1 MTPYSWSSPISA
13 TLRKTPSVL
22 EFFVKWSG
30 FGMLTPKSFYPGKKR
45 EGEIGAVVAERM
57 EDLGAYREL

>member
-1 MTPYSWSSPISA
+1 M
-13 TLRKTPSVL
+13 
-22 EFFVKWSG
+22 KWSG